1 MNHFHRAAAIGLFFA
16 CAAAAQAKPA
26 SPPPPPLKDPGKL
39 AVINFQ
45 GAIAATAEGKQL
57 LAAVQKQF
65 APDRARLTKYGQEIA
80 ADQKQLSNGASTMS
94 DEAKSALTEKIQR
107 EQRDAQQL
115 QQDAQSDVQ
124 AAVSNVVSTV
134 GNKMAPLIRAYAAAH
149 GFAVVVDTSVGWPRN
164 PVLYAVPNIDITQ
177 SIVAAYNA
185 KYPAAAPAATAG
197 H

>member
-1 MNHFHRAAAIGLFFA
+1 MTKLHRAAAIGVVLA

-65 APDRARLTKYGQEIA
+65 APQRAELTKDGQQIA
-80 ADQKQLSNGASTMS
+80 ADEKQLSNGSSTMS
-94 DEAKSALTEKIQR
+94 ADAKSALTLKIQR

-115 QQDAQSDVQ
+115 QQDAQQDVQ
-124 AAVSNVVSTV
+124 TAVSSVVSRI
-134 GNKMAPLIRAYAAAH
+134 GNKMAPLIKQYATAH
-149 GFAVVVDTSVGWPRN
+149 GFALVVDTSVGWPRN
-164 PVLYAVPNIDITQ
+164 PVLYAVPGTDITKT
-177 SIVAAYNA
+177 IVAEYNA
-185 KYPAAAPAATAG
+185 RYPAPPST

>member
-1 MNHFHRAAAIGLFFA
+1 MNYLHRAAAIGLFFA

-57 LAAVQKQF
+57 LAAVQQRF
-65 APDRARLTKYGQEIA
+65 TPQRTQLAKYGQEITA
-80 ADQKQLSNGASTMS
+80 QQKQLSDGASTLS
-94 DEAKSALTEKIQR
+94 AGAKNALTEKIQE

-124 AAVSNVVSTV
+124 AAISNVVSQV
-134 GNKMAPLIRAYAAAH
+134 GNKMAPIIRQYAAGH
-149 GFAVVVDTSVGWPRN
+149 GFALVVDTSVGWPRN
-164 PVLYAVPNIDITQ
+164 PVLFAQPSTNITQ
-177 SIVAAYNA
+177 AIIALYNA
-185 KYPAAAPAATAG
+185 KYPQPTPAKTAG

>member
-1 MNHFHRAAAIGLFFA
+1 MNYLYRAAAIGLFLA

-45 GAIAATAEGKQL
+45 GAIASTAQGKQM

-65 APDRARLTKYGQEIA
+65 APQRTQLAHYGQEIA
-80 ADQKQLSNGASTMS
+80 AQQKQLSDGAATMS
-94 DEAKSALTEKIQR
+94 AEAKATLTDDIAR

-124 AAVSNVVSTV
+124 TAISNVVSQV
-134 GNKMAPLIRAYAAAH
+134 GNKMAPLIEQYAAAH
-149 GFAVVVDTSVGWPRN
+149 GFALVVDTSVGWPRN
-164 PVLYAVPNIDITQ
+164 PVLFAQPSTDLTQ
-177 SIVAAYNA
+177 AMVAAYNA
-185 KYPAAAPAATAG
+185 KYPAAAAPAA